1 MSRSPADETRKACP
15 LCRSREARRW
25 LRADAREYFHCPVCR
40 LVFVPP
46 AFWPAPEEEKARYE
60 RHRNSP
66 ADANYAAFLRRLS
79 GPLARRA
86 PQGARGLDFG
96 AGPAAEGDPVLCRIL
111 REAGLAPA
119 PFDPFFFPD
128 MPDGP
133 FDFIAAS
140 ETFEHFRRPAR
151 EIAKIHELLK
161 PGGLL
166 GVMTAF
172 WDESL
177 FINNWHYRRD
187 FTHLCFYRPETFRWI
202 EERFGFSRLWTDGRR
217 VVILKKP

>member
-1 MSRSPADETRKACP
+1 MRRFPPDETRKACP
-15 LCRSREARRW
+15 LCRSNAARRW

-46 AFWPAPEEEKARYE
+46 AFWPAPDEEKARYE
-60 RHRNSP
+60 RHRN
-66 ADANYAAFLRRLS
+66 AAGDENYAAFLKQLS
-79 GPLARRA
+79 APLARRA

-96 AGPAAEGDPVLCRIL
+96 AGPASGGDPVLCRIL
-111 REAGLAPA
+111 RDAGLAPT

-133 FDFIAAS
+133 FGFIAAS

-151 EIAKIHELLK
+151 EIGKIHELLE

-172 WDESL
+172 WEEAL
-177 FINNWHYRRD
+177 FRNNWHYRRD
-187 FTHLCFYRPETFRWI
+187 FTHLCFYRLETFRWI

-217 VVILKKP
+217 VVILRKS